1 MDDLYKVSTVEEI
14 AETWGKNPMSV
25 RRAIDSKKKPL
36 VGRRSGKVWIISVD
50 SVVNRWGQPKKRF
63 S

>member
-14 AETWGKNPMSV
+14 AETWGKNPMSI
-25 RRAIDSKKKPL
+25 RRAIDSKKNPL